1 MEHSL
6 QLERTMP
13 KMPTMPAVRL
23 AAVLL
28 GLLMGAV
35 PASAKIVRCTSGAFD
50 LTDPLG
56 VATGTTLTL
65 AGRTLQWDLC
75 GSSGHAQITATR
87 TVTRITATFPP
98 CAALLLTK
106 KLRLKVTIPS
116 PACNVA
122 QIHLTSKKLKPPMNF
137 TATLVPGSVTTTVPV
152 GPGQTT
158 TTLPGAPSFSQAI
171 APMLVA
177 KCATSTGCHAG
188 PNSTGYGLDM
198 SSATAA
204 YAGLVNKPS
213 VGIQGATR
221 VKPGNPAGSLM
232 IQVLQGAVPPVQRMP
247 LTGAPLT
254 TAQIKLISDWIAAGA
269 PNN

>member
-1 MEHSL
+1 
-6 QLERTMP
+6 MP
-13 KMPTMPAVRL
+13 KMPAMRAVRL
-23 AAVLL
+23 AAALL

-56 VATGTTLTL
+56 VATGTTLTIV
-65 AGRTLQWDLC
+65 GKTLQWDLC
-75 GSSGHAQITATR
+75 GNSGHAQITATKA
-87 TVTRITATFPP
+87 VTRLTATFPP
-98 CAALLLTK
+98 CAALGLAK

-137 TATLVPGSVTTTVPV
+137 TATLVPGSVPTTVPV

-158 TTLPGAPSFSQAI
+158 TTLPVAPSFSQAI
-171 APMLVA
+171 APLLVSH
-177 KCATSTGCHAG
+177 CATSSGCHAG
-188 PNSTGYGLDM
+188 PTSTGYGLDM

-213 VGIQGATR
+213 VGVQGATR
-221 VKPGNPAGSLM
+221 VKPGDPAGSLM
-232 IQVLQGAVPPVQRMP
+232 IQVLHGAVGQVQMMP
-247 LTGAPLT
+247 LTGAPLST
-254 TAQIKLISDWIAAGA
+254 GQIKLISDWIAAGA

>member
-1 MEHSL
+1 ML
-6 QLERTMP
+6 
-13 KMPTMPAVRL
+13 AVRL

-50 LTDPLG
+50 LTDLSSGAPSG
-56 VATGTTLTL
+56 TLTIV
-65 AGRTLQWDLC
+65 GKTLQWDLC
-75 GSSGHAQITATR
+75 GSSGHAQITATKA
-87 TVTRITATFPP
+87 VTRLTATFPP
-98 CAALLLTK
+98 CEALGLAK
-106 KLRLKVTIPS
+106 KLRLKVMIPS

-137 TATLVPGSVTTTVPV
+137 NATLVPGSVPTTVPV

-158 TTLPGAPSFSQAI
+158 TTLPGTPSFSQSI
-171 APMLVA
+171 APLLVRT
-177 KCATSTGCHAG
+177 CATSSGCHAG

-198 SSATAA
+198 SSAAAA

-213 VGIQGATR
+213 VGVQGATR
-221 VKPGNPAGSLM
+221 VKPGDPAGSLM
-232 IQVLQGAVPPVQRMP
+232 IQVLHGAVGQVQMMP
-247 LTGAPLT
+247 LTGGPLST
-254 TAQIKLISDWIAAGA
+254 VQIKLISDWIAAGA